1 MLFDPFITQNP
12 TLTQP
17 IRLQHCRSSTSLSLH
32 QELSRM
38 RLFGSFM
45 AYVWELFG
53 PHMLMTLRRIV
64 STMKIRI
71 VTKFPIIN

>member
-1 MLFDPFITQNP
+1 
-12 TLTQP
+12 
-17 IRLQHCRSSTSLSLH
+17 
-32 QELSRM
+32 M